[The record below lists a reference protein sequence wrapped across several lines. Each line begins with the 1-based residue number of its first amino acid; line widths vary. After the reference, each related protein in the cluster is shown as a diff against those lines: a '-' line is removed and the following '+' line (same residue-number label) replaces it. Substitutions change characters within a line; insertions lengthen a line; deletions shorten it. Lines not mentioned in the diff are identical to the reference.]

1 MLYTLTE
8 EEFKG
13 YRECR
18 AEIIKLYN
26 QIIKKYNTGNEIIDR
41 QVEKYGKILGIQA
54 GEEYIG
60 I

>member
-1 MLYTLTE
+1 ME

-26 QIIKKYNTGNEIIDR
+26 QIIKKYNIGNEIIDR
-41 QVEKYGKILGIQA
+41 QVEKYGKILGVQA
-54 GEEYIG
+54 GEEYVG